1 MRRVY
6 ERFPLRQLQ
15 RRLAEFFYTGS
26 TRVIEEIVH
35 SVSGV
40 IVYGG
45 LVAIVIAALFGID
58 FFYRHF
64 A

>member
-1 MRRVY
+1 
-6 ERFPLRQLQ
+6 
-15 RRLAEFFYTGS
+15 
-26 TRVIEEIVH
+26 
-35 SVSGV
+35 VSGV

-58 FFYRHF
+58 FVYRQF